1 MTRRHATA
9 RWLRDPPSG
18 AGHLY
23 SESHAFEGL
32 AFSIPDDHPERAH
45 TTPGELLA
53 AAYSAFVATYLAQGL
68 DANGVPARELVV
80 DVWCR
85 LSPPQHPPRAVER
98 LDVKVRGRVDELE
111 GSGFE
116 DAVRAAWD
124 TCSRLLG
131 LREDLRTTLDAAL
144 V

>member
-1 MTRRHATA
+1 VTHRHATA

-18 AGHLY
+18 TGHLY

-32 AFSIPDDHPERAH
+32 PFSIPDDQPERAQ

-85 LSPPQHPPRAVER
+85 LSPPQHPPRSVER
-98 LDVKVRGRVDELE
+98 LDVAVRGRVDELE
-111 GSGFE
+111 GSEFE

-124 TCSRLLG
+124 TCTRLLG